1 MALRLGSGSVV
12 RIMVR
17 VVVSIKQGCSFG
29 LERLGLEAVSRRF
42 LGRLGLVLHGL
53 EG

>member
-1 MALRLGSGSVV
+1 VV

-42 LGRLGLVLHGL
+42 LGRLGLVSVLKMNVSVSSRS
-53 EG
+53 